1 VSLACI
7 PVSKAFTDEETAEPP
22 RIVPARPPLPPGVPN
37 YVTARGL
44 ARLHTELALLRAER
58 VELEAGGRSPEQA
71 ERLTALSRR
80 RAELEQRIAS
90 AERIAPPDGP
100 CDTVRLGASVSVS
113 GASGVRRY
121 RIVGVDEADAARG
134 DIAFVSPLARAL
146 LGRSV
151 GDRVRLRAPRGDE
164 ELEIVAVDYAG

>member
-1 VSLACI
+1 M
-7 PVSKAFTDEETAEPP
+7 SKAFTDEETAEPA
-22 RIVPARPPLPPGVPN
+22 RIVPARAPLPPGVPN

-44 ARLHTELALLRAER
+44 ARLHAELALLRAER
-58 VELEAGGRSPEQA
+58 AELDAGARSPEQA
-71 ERLTALSRR
+71 ERLAALSQR

-90 AERIAPPDGP
+90 AERVEPPGES
-100 CDTVRLGASVSVS
+100 CDTVRFGASVSVE
-113 GASGVRRY
+113 GAAGVRRY

-134 DIAFVSPLARAL
+134 DVAFVSPLARAL

-164 ELEIVAVDYAG
+164 ELEILAVDYEG